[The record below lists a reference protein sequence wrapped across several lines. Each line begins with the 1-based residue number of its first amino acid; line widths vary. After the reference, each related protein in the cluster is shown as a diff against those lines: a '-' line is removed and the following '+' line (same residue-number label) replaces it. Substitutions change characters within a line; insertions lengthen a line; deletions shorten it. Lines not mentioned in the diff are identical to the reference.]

1 MNTIVKKLIP
11 VMLVLMFLFILPSCT
26 PSKRN
31 VGGLTMGSDLNQSP
45 LTSLSWG
52 IPVEEIAESL
62 HLTDQDLIPLSDP
75 YDWMRDGFDVNNY
88 ELPEGQTADSFLLK
102 NPTDVLGIPAKQVVF
117 RVMNTSGLIGKPSSD
132 LFLYEIYVWFPYEN
146 ESSLSQ
152 LKDTIQQSY
161 GESSAVRINPDLIQ
175 SGAPKTAPV
184 DDSQESLWYSSQSL
198 YDTLSPEASSYY
210 QQVLSKTQPMWNNQE
225 AWDARLKSCF
235 LTSINL
241 SFSEDQFYN
250 VGEGGYSKQDPPL
263 IELNFNG
270 GYACISK
277 TLQSLYPSEG

>member
-1 MNTIVKKLIP
+1 MPIIIIFIFS
-11 VMLVLMFLFILPSCT
+11 FLLSSCT
-26 PSKRN
+26 PSKST
-31 VGGLTMGSDLNQSP
+31 GLAIGTDLNQSP
-45 LTSLSWG
+45 LSSLSWG
-52 IPVEEIAESL
+52 MTKEDITEALNLTEE
-62 HLTDQDLIPLSDP
+62 DLIPLMDP
-75 YDWMRDGFDVNNY
+75 YDWMRTDFDISNYTIPDG
-88 ELPEGQTADSFLLK
+88 ETADSFLLRQ
-102 NPTDVLGIPAKQVVF
+102 PTDVLGIPAKQVVF
-117 RVMNTSGLIGKPSSD
+117 RVMNTSGLIGQPSSD
-132 LFLYEIYVWFPYEN
+132 LLLYEIYVWFPYEN

-198 YDTLSPEASSYY
+198 YDTLDFEANSYY
-210 QQVLSKTQPMWNNQE
+210 QQVLSKTQPLWSNQE

-235 LTSINL
+235 LTSVNL
-241 SFSEDQFYN
+241 LFSEDQYYN

-270 GYACISK
+270 GYACIAK
-277 TLQSLYPSEG
+277 TLQSLYPTEE